1 MDFEEQLEKAE
12 KSPYPSLVG
21 ASVKSA
27 DDSPHNNYIHPEKYT
42 GTSKR
47 KAGKKSILDTSV
59 GASLD
64 DLISEGALLGSDE
77 DFDRFLDDKGNVRSD
92 AKFSKDKSQDTYSS
106 KNTDAHKP
114 VHESS
119 LKNLIDDEAAV
130 LSPVDSTASD
140 APQLNAV
147 GTKSLAEL
155 EDYSTPNLS
164 EYQIGHQ
171 ISDHSHLLDS
181 VKSHDLSRLPTAEDT
196 ESRSKTNI
204 AYPKA
209 EDTTRVARPSNFRSN
224 SGIATN
230 RLDFGSNVNVAASDS
245 LHTPYF
251 QSDERSSSR
260 SRSRVAFRDQ
270 SRERS
275 RSRSASMMTPHL
287 ARGDSYKNT
296 HEVTPSKYEL
306 PADMKVEE
314 DEEPEDRRSRQSKPT
329 LGDSIAAAEA
339 SGSEAESVTRDP
351 SLVTSGDYT
360 NFNADGH
367 DNMLS
372 GKNLYSMRSESS
384 TNYLRSISRSR
395 SRKPTSDIGSHSFV
409 NEKNEANP
417 EELEREGALTTDDP
431 YSQVDDLDNMMKKV
445 LKGSAEKSAANSRNS
460 IRGASA
466 KGISVEAA
474 KKKEA
479 RSKLG
484 QDACE
489 SEIEKKNHMSLARKD
504 AHDDPIAALEGP
516 AKSENSD
523 TSVTDQDISVSDD
536 GSKGAVNDVSAEE
549 KDQEASG
556 QLRASQAP
564 TLSARDIHATGSKP
578 HEPTTTI
585 SNAETDLEI
594 SDVANAGVNDVSA
607 EEKNAETREQVLAE
621 KAATMTASD
630 IQVGSHSPGPEN
642 AQSEE
647 KNFDDSNISSGGYQ
661 DRASKNDVST
671 QTEKD
676 TPTSSANERQLQL
689 DEEMDQNQSKEI
701 KPDENTDV
709 TSEEEKNKV
718 SSPIIPGP
726 KSSNDDTTKLTDET
740 GDNKSQVAEDSH
752 NLITEI
758 DNIPAGSDGN
768 TTQEVS
774 GTVSEEAEE
783 EFDVSPEEL
792 REHLKSLPVYL
803 FTSLAGGMQIITRTN
818 RLATILTANG
828 VKFEYRDLGT
838 DEKAKRLWRR
848 EAAGKTLP
856 GVVRGDDFIGD
867 WKYIEEINEEYLLE
881 KVLYENF

>member
-1 MDFEEQLEKAE
+1 
-12 KSPYPSLVG
+12 
-21 ASVKSA
+21 
-27 DDSPHNNYIHPEKYT
+27 
-42 GTSKR
+42 
-47 KAGKKSILDTSV
+47 
-59 GASLD
+59 
-64 DLISEGALLGSDE
+64 
-77 DFDRFLDDKGNVRSD
+77 
-92 AKFSKDKSQDTYSS
+92 
-106 KNTDAHKP
+106 
-114 VHESS
+114 
-119 LKNLIDDEAAV
+119 
-130 LSPVDSTASD
+130 
-140 APQLNAV
+140 
-147 GTKSLAEL
+147 
-155 EDYSTPNLS
+155 
-164 EYQIGHQ
+164 
-171 ISDHSHLLDS
+171 
-181 VKSHDLSRLPTAEDT
+181 
-196 ESRSKTNI
+196 
-204 AYPKA
+204 
-209 EDTTRVARPSNFRSN
+209 
-224 SGIATN
+224 
-230 RLDFGSNVNVAASDS
+230 
-245 LHTPYF
+245 
-251 QSDERSSSR
+251 
-260 SRSRVAFRDQ
+260 
-270 SRERS
+270 
-275 RSRSASMMTPHL
+275 MTPHL

-314 DEEPEDRRSRQSKPT
+314 DEEPEDRRSRQLKPT

-474 KKKEA
+474 KKSEA

-556 QLRASQAP
+556 QLRVSQAP

-585 SNAETDLEI
+585 SNAEADLEI

-630 IQVGSHSPGPEN
+630 IQ
-642 AQSEE
+642 
-647 KNFDDSNISSGGYQ
+647 
-661 DRASKNDVST
+661 
-671 QTEKD
+671 TEKD
-676 TPTSSANERQLQL
+676 TPFSSANERQLQL
-689 DEEMDQNQSKEI
+689 DEEVDQNQSKEI
-701 KPDENTDV
+701 KPDENTAV
-709 TSEEEKNKV
+709 ASEEEKNKV

-768 TTQEVS
+768 TAQEVS